1 MLSELGPG
9 ALSRGRAGD
18 GDVTARPAVFVVGA
32 GVATGAAVARR
43 FARAG
48 YVACV
53 ARRKVEKLGPLVAQI
68 EAEGGRAAAYALDST
83 QEDQMVE
90 VVDRIE
96 RDVGPIEVA
105 VYNAAIG
112 ARFAIAEHPAADFE
126 RVWRVNA
133 FGAFLMGREVAKRM
147 EPRARGTILFTGAT
161 AALRGGAHL
170 AAFAASKHA
179 LKALA
184 QSMAREL
191 FPKNIHVA
199 HVVIDG
205 PIDTPLIRRMMPRV
219 FEERPADGVLNP
231 DDIAEAYYDLHRQR
245 RSAWTQETELRPW
258 KEPW

>member
-1 MLSELGPG
+1 MSGPV
-9 ALSRGRAGD
+9 ALI
-18 GDVTARPAVFVVGA
+18 VGA

-43 FARAG
+43 FAREG
-48 YVACV
+48 FIACA
-53 ARRKVEKLGPLVAQI
+53 ARRNIEKLAPLVAGI
-68 EAEGGRAAAYALDST
+68 EANGGRCLAFGVDST
-83 QEDQMVE
+83 NETQMVDMVE
-90 VVDRIE
+90 AIE

-112 ARFAIAEHPAADFE
+112 AHHPIAEHPAEDFE

-147 EPRARGTILFTGAT
+147 QVRESGTIIFTGAT
-161 AALRGGAHL
+161 AALRGRTNL
-170 AAFAASKHA
+170 AAFSASKHA
-179 LKALA
+179 LRALA

-205 PIDTPLIRRMMPRV
+205 PIDTPLIRRMAPQV
-219 FEERPADGVLNP
+219 FEERPSDGVLDP
-231 DDIAEAYYDLHRQR
+231 DDIAEAYFNLHNQR
-245 RSAWTQETELRPW
+245 RSAWTHETELRPW

>member
-1 MLSELGPG
+1 MSSQPVVL
-9 ALSRGRAGD
+9 
-18 GDVTARPAVFVVGA
+18 VVGA

-53 ARRKVEKLGPLVAQI
+53 ARRNVGKLADLVAQI
-68 EAEGGRAAAYALDST
+68 EADGGKAVAYELDST
-83 QEDQMVE
+83 QEDQMVAMVE
-90 VVDRIE
+90 AIE

-112 ARFAIAEHPAADFE
+112 ARHPIAEHPAADFE

-133 FGAFLMGREVAKRM
+133 FGAFLMGREVARRM
-147 EPRARGTILFTGAT
+147 QPREKGTIIFTGAT
-161 AALRGGAHL
+161 AALRGRANL
-170 AAFAASKHA
+170 AAFSAAKHA
-179 LKALA
+179 LRALA

-205 PIDTPLIRRMMPRV
+205 PIDTPLIRRTMPQV
-219 FEERPADGVLNP
+219 FEDRPADGVLDP
-231 DDIAEAYYDLHRQR
+231 EDIAETYFALHSQR
-245 RSAWTQETELRPW
+245 RSAWTHETELRPW

>member
-1 MLSELGPG
+1 MTDPV
-9 ALSRGRAGD
+9 AL
-18 GDVTARPAVFVVGA
+18 VVGA

-53 ARRKVEKLGPLVAQI
+53 ARRQAAKLAPLVAQI
-68 EAEGGRAAAYALDST
+68 EAEGGRATAYELDAT
-83 QEDQMVE
+83 VEDQMVQ
-90 VVDRIE
+90 VIGRIE
-96 RDVGPIEVA
+96 DEVGPIEVA

-112 ARFAIAEHPAADFE
+112 ARFPIAEHPAADFE

-133 FGAFLMGREVAKRM
+133 YGAFLMGREIARRM
-147 EPRARGTILFTGAT
+147 EPRERGTILFTGAT
-161 AALRGGAHL
+161 AALRGRSHL

-179 LKALA
+179 LRALA

-199 HVVIDG
+199 HVIIDG
-205 PIDTPLIRRMMPRV
+205 PIDTPLIRRTMPQV
-219 FEERPADGVLNP
+219 FEARPADGVLNP
-231 DDIAEAYYDLHRQR
+231 DDIAETYFALHSQR
-245 RSAWTQETELRPW
+245 RSAWTHETELRPW

>member
-1 MLSELGPG
+1 MSDPVVL
-9 ALSRGRAGD
+9 
-18 GDVTARPAVFVVGA
+18 VVGA
-32 GVATGAAVARR
+32 GVATGAAIARR

-53 ARRKVEKLGPLVAQI
+53 ARRQAGKLAPLTARI
-68 EAEGGRAAAYALDST
+68 EAEGGRAQAFELDAT
-83 QEDQMVE
+83 EEDQMVQ

-96 RDVGPIEVA
+96 TEVGPIEVA

-112 ARFAIAEHPAADFE
+112 ARFPIAEHPAADFE

-133 FGAFLMGREVAKRM
+133 YGAFLMGREVARRM
-147 EPRARGTILFTGAT
+147 EPREKGTILFTGAT
-161 AALRGGAHL
+161 AALRGRAHL

-179 LKALA
+179 LRALA

-205 PIDTPLIRRMMPRV
+205 PIDTPLIRRTLPKV
-219 FEERPADGVLNP
+219 FEERPEDGVLNP
-231 DDIAEAYYDLHRQR
+231 DDIAETYFALHSQR

>member
-1 MLSELGPG
+1 M
-9 ALSRGRAGD
+9 ANK
-18 GDVTARPAVFVVGA
+18 VVFVVGA

-43 FARAG
+43 FAREG
-48 YVACV
+48 YTACV
-53 ARRKVEKLGPLVAQI
+53 ARRNVEKLTALVGQI
-68 EAEGGRAAAYALDST
+68 EAEGGKAVAYELDST
-83 QEDQMVE
+83 QEDQMVA
-90 VVDRIE
+90 VVEAIE

-112 ARFAIAEHPAADFE
+112 ARFSIAEHPAADFE

-133 FGAFLMGREVAKRM
+133 FGAFLMGREVARRM
-147 EPRARGTILFTGAT
+147 EPREKGTILFTGAT
-161 AALRGGAHL
+161 AALRGRSHL

-205 PIDTPLIRRMMPRV
+205 PIDTPLIRRMMPQV
-219 FEERPADGVLNP
+219 FEERPADGVLDPN
-231 DDIAEAYYDLHRQR
+231 DIAEAYWALHCQR

>member
-1 MLSELGPG
+1 M
-9 ALSRGRAGD
+9 GD
-18 GDVTARPAVFVVGA
+18 PVVLVVGA
-32 GVATGAAVARR
+32 GVATGAAIARR
-43 FARAG
+43 FAKAG

-53 ARRKVEKLGPLVAQI
+53 ARRNVERLSPLVAQI
-68 EAEGGRAAAYALDST
+68 EAEGGRAIAYELDAT
-83 QEDQMVE
+83 REDQMVA
-90 VVDRIE
+90 VVEAIE

-112 ARFAIAEHPAADFE
+112 ARHPIAEHPAEDFE

-133 FGAFLMGREVAKRM
+133 FGAFLMGREVAKVM
-147 EPRARGTILFTGAT
+147 QPREKGTIIFTGAT
-161 AALRGGAHL
+161 AALRGRSHL

-205 PIDTPLIRRMMPRV
+205 PIDTPLIRRMMPQV

-231 DDIAEAYYDLHRQR
+231 DDIAEAYFSLHSQR

>member
-1 MLSELGPG
+1 MTTP
-9 ALSRGRAGD
+9 
-18 GDVTARPAVFVVGA
+18 VVFVVGA

-43 FARAG
+43 FAREG
-48 YVACV
+48 YAACV
-53 ARRKVEKLGPLVAQI
+53 ARRQADRLAPLVAQI
-68 EAEGGRAAAYALDST
+68 EAEGGAAHAFELDST
-83 QEDQMVE
+83 QEDQMVK

-96 RDVGPIEVA
+96 REVGPIEVA

-112 ARFAIAEHPAADFE
+112 ARFPIAEHPAADFE
-126 RVWRVNA
+126 RVWRVNT
-133 FGAFLMGREVAKRM
+133 FGAFLMGREVARRM
-147 EPRARGTILFTGAT
+147 ETREKGTILFTGAT
-161 AALRGGAHL
+161 AALRGRANL

-205 PIDTPLIRRMMPRV
+205 PIDTPLIRRMMPQV
-219 FEERPADGVLNP
+219 FEERPSDGVLNP
-231 DDIAEAYYDLHRQR
+231 DDIAEAYWDLHRQR

>member
-1 MLSELGPG
+1 MADPVVL
-9 ALSRGRAGD
+9 
-18 GDVTARPAVFVVGA
+18 VVGA

-43 FARAG
+43 FAREG

-53 ARRKVEKLGPLVAQI
+53 ARRNRERLEPLVAQI
-68 EAEGGRAAAYALDST
+68 EAEGGRAHAFELDST
-83 QEDQMVE
+83 QEDQMVAL
-90 VVDRIE
+90 VDRIE
-96 RDVGPIEVA
+96 REVGPIEVA

-112 ARFAIAEHPAADFE
+112 ARHPIATHPAADFE

-133 FGAFLMGREVAKRM
+133 FGAFLMGREVAARM
-147 EPRARGTILFTGAT
+147 EPRERGTIIFTGAT
-161 AALRGGAHL
+161 AALRGRSQL

-179 LKALA
+179 LRALA

-205 PIDTPLIRRMMPRV
+205 PIDTPLIRRSMPQV
-219 FEERPADGVLNP
+219 FAERPADGVLDP
-231 DDIAEAYYDLHRQR
+231 EDIAEAYVALHVQR
-245 RSAWTQETELRPW
+245 RSAWTHETELRPW